1 MKEMNS
7 HPHPQKWI
15 WLLRKAQ
22 SHQEAELSRKALAR
36 PEEPLGTASQAPCG
50 GRERLSCGPGSVLM
64 GVCAEEE
71 SCRHFSSVFPGKS
84 FQRQSL
90 HLCVCG
96 FFLAH
101 FANIRLRTLIIRLPF
116 AWTTVLWLAIPYCI
130 NTGYS
135 ALSVPPP
142 RSMCFTKCAFTRKV
156 YKPAFGS
163 EGKSDKVQFA
173 VMFLLLSVQG
183 SAHGRHI
190 RNFPTCYSWC
200 LPSAAVGI
208 ANCRLTEALL
218 SQNQLCHTRPA
229 KGTPSPC
236 AAWSRQLRNKSLLC
250 QRTCLQ
256 CKNLLL
262 SLIPSAL
269 ERHLKFQKS
278 EYCKQG
284 KAMPILG
291 WK

>member
-7 HPHPQKWI
+7 YPHPQKWI

-142 RSMCFTKCAFTRKV
+142 RSMCFTKYAFTRKV

-200 LPSAAVGI
+200 FCHRQLSGLPTAGSRKPCSHRTSSVILGQLRAHHLRV
-208 ANCRLTEALL
+208 LL
-218 SQNQLCHTRPA
+218 GHGSWETKASSVRGHACNAKTYFSLWFHLLW
-229 KGTPSPC
+229 KGTSN
-236 AAWSRQLRNKSLLC
+236 S
-250 QRTCLQ
+250 
-256 CKNLLL
+256 KNL
-262 SLIPSAL
+262 STVNK
-269 ERHLKFQKS
+269 E
-278 EYCKQG
+278 KQC
-284 KAMPILG
+284 PF
-291 WK
+291 